1 MIRWPPPETSLESR
15 AYTLQENVME
25 RPIIWNVFRI
35 LKAHDLIAAVA
46 LWSLQAIVTIARTV
60 DVIEYYNASYRLHHI

>member
-1 MIRWPPPETSLESR
+1 
-15 AYTLQENVME
+15 ME